1 MPRIDEVGTVPR
13 KDLHIFYV
21 LDTSGSM
28 ADEGKIGMLNR
39 AMEETLDALQDVA
52 KHNGDANLKIAVMEF
67 NTGCNGLRITARRI
81 WQILSGK
88 T

>member
-28 ADEGKIGMLNR
+28 ADEGKIGMNKLLKL
-39 AMEETLDALQDVA
+39 LDPSM
-52 KHNGDANLKIAVMEF
+52 NP
-67 NTGCNGLRITARRI
+67 TITIEPA
-81 WQILSGK
+81 
-88 T
+88 

>member
-28 ADEGKIGMLNR
+28 ADEGKIGMLKLWMLCRMLPNITV
-39 AMEETLDALQDVA
+39 TL
-52 KHNGDANLKIAVMEF
+52 I
-67 NTGCNGLRITARRI
+67 
-81 WQILSGK
+81 
-88 T
+88 